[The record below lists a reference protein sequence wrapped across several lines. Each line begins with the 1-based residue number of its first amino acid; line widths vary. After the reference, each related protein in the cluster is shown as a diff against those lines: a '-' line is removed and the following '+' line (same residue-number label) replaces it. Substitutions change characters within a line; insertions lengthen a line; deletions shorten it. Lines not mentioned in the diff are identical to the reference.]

1 VVIVPHWEAI
11 TMTKNEDTKL
21 PDHHSDV
28 AIASIWVLL
37 LSLIVVIE
45 IGSLMMTRSMLAAV
59 LR

>member
-1 VVIVPHWEAI
+1 
-11 TMTKNEDTKL
+11 MTKNEDTKL